1 MQHSAHPALNGART
15 QVASVERGAFLAV
28 AGNLGVGKTTLVE
41 LVSQTSGFEP
51 HYELAEENPYL
62 ARFYYDMRA
71 WGFHSQLFFLVKR
84 SEQHRRLAAS
94 AGAGARATN
103 GNESAETQFP
113 QAPAAVGGAV
123 QDRTIYED
131 AEIWARNLYE
141 RGQMADEDYR
151 LYTDLYE
158 ELCRGL
164 PPPDL
169 VLYLAA
175 STTTLHQRIARR
187 GRSFEADIDADY
199 VARLNERYEAWA
211 AGFDRCPLV
220 RLETDQLDL
229 VHSPQDRADVL
240 RAIGAHLRVY
250 RPEVSWPYDPAIS

>member
-1 MQHSAHPALNGART
+1 MIHAHRPALDEMQATSSPAR
-15 QVASVERGAFLAV
+15 RGAFLAV

-41 LVSQTSGFEP
+41 LVTRATGFEP

-62 ARFYYDMRA
+62 ARFYADMRA

-94 AGAGARATN
+94 LPT
-103 GNESAETQFP
+103 
-113 QAPAAVGGAV
+113 AV

-141 RGQMADEDYR
+141 RGQIADEDYH
-151 LYTDLYE
+151 LYCDLYA

-164 PPPDL
+164 PAPDL

-175 STTTLHQRIARR
+175 STETLKQRITAR
-187 GRSFEADIDADY
+187 GRSFEAGIETTY
-199 VARLNERYEAWA
+199 VERLNRRYEEWA
-211 AGFDRCPLV
+211 TAFDRCPLI
-220 RLETDQLDL
+220 RLETDEINL
-229 VHSPQDRADVL
+229 VDSPQDRAAVL
-240 RAIGAHLRVY
+240 HLIAASLNAARADMQ
-250 RPEVSWPYDPAIS
+250 WPATLNLESDSAL

>member
-1 MQHSAHPALNGART
+1 MQHSAHPALNGAHT
-15 QVASVERGAFLAV
+15 PAASAERGVFLAV

-41 LVSQTSGFEP
+41 LVSQASGFEP

-62 ARFYYDMRA
+62 ARFYHDMRA

-94 AGAGARATN
+94 AAT
-103 GNESAETQFP
+103 
-113 QAPAAVGGAV
+113 AV

-158 ELCRGL
+158 ELCKGL
-164 PPPDL
+164 PAPDL

-187 GRSFEADIDADY
+187 GRSFEADIDAGY

-211 AGFDRCPLV
+211 ASFDRCPLV

-229 VHSPQDRADVL
+229 VHSPQDRAEALNV
-240 RAIGAHLRVY
+240 ISAHLRVY
-250 RPEVSWPYDPAIS
+250 RPDGA

>member
-1 MQHSAHPALNGART
+1 MTYAHNPALNGARA
-15 QVASVERGAFLAV
+15 ASRAVERGAFLAV

-41 LVSQTSGFEP
+41 LVTRATGFEP

-62 ARFYYDMRA
+62 ARFYSDMRA
-71 WGFHSQLFFLVKR
+71 WGFYSQLFFLVKR
-84 SEQHRRLAAS
+84 SEQHRRLALS
-94 AGAGARATN
+94 LAT
-103 GNESAETQFP
+103 
-113 QAPAAVGGAV
+113 AV

-151 LYTDLYE
+151 LYCDLYA

-175 STTTLHQRIARR
+175 STETLKQRIVVR
-187 GRSFEADIDADY
+187 GRSFEAGIETGY
-199 VARLNERYEAWA
+199 VERLNQRYEEWA
-211 AGFDRCPLV
+211 TAFDRCPLV
-220 RLETDQLDL
+220 RLETDEVDL

-240 RAIGAHLRVY
+240 RLIASSLNTY
-250 RPEVSWPYDPAIS
+250 RTDVHWPLPPLLDADTEA

>member
-1 MQHSAHPALNGART
+1 MTHAQYPALNGARS
-15 QVASVERGAFLAV
+15 VSPAVERGAFLAV

-41 LVSQTSGFEP
+41 LVTRASGFEP

-62 ARFYYDMRA
+62 ARFYHDMRA

-84 SEQHRRLAAS
+84 AEQHRRLASS
-94 AGAGARATN
+94 AAT
-103 GNESAETQFP
+103 
-113 QAPAAVGGAV
+113 AV

-141 RGQMADEDYR
+141 RGQISDEDYR
-151 LYTDLYE
+151 LYSDLYE

-175 STTTLHQRIARR
+175 STETLKQRIAIR
-187 GRSFEADIDADY
+187 GRSFEAGIETSY
-199 VARLNERYEAWA
+199 VERLNERYEEWA
-211 AGFDRCPLV
+211 AAFDRCPLI
-220 RLETDQLDL
+220 RLETDEIDL
-229 VHSPQDRADVL
+229 LHSAQDRAGVL
-240 RAIGAHLRVY
+240 RLIWASLSAY
-250 RPEVSWPYDPAIS
+250 RPDVQWPARLLLDQAAEEER

>member
-1 MQHSAHPALNGART
+1 VQHSAHPALNGAHT
-15 QVASVERGAFLAV
+15 PAASAERGVFLAV

-41 LVSQTSGFEP
+41 LVSQASGFEP

-62 ARFYYDMRA
+62 ARFYHDMRA

-94 AGAGARATN
+94 AAT
-103 GNESAETQFP
+103 
-113 QAPAAVGGAV
+113 AV

-158 ELCRGL
+158 ELCKGL
-164 PPPDL
+164 PAPHL

-187 GRSFEADIDADY
+187 GRSFEADIDAGY

-211 AGFDRCPLV
+211 SSFDRCPLV

-229 VHSPQDRADVL
+229 LHSPQDRAEVL
-240 RAIGAHLRVY
+240 NVISAHLRVY
-250 RPEVSWPYDPAIS
+250 RPDGA

>member
-1 MQHSAHPALNGART
+1 MQHSAHPELNGAQT
-15 QVASVERGAFLAV
+15 LASSQERGAFLAV

-41 LVSQTSGFEP
+41 LVSRASGFEP

-62 ARFYYDMRA
+62 ARFYHDMRA

-94 AGAGARATN
+94 AAT
-103 GNESAETQFP
+103 
-113 QAPAAVGGAV
+113 AV

-151 LYTDLYE
+151 LYADLYE

-175 STTTLHQRIARR
+175 STATLHQRIATR
-187 GRSFEADIDADY
+187 GRAFEADIDAGY
-199 VARLNERYEAWA
+199 VERLNERYEEWA
-211 AGFDRCPLV
+211 TDFDGCPLV

-240 RAIGAHLRVY
+240 RFISAHLQIY
-250 RPEVSWPYDPAIS
+250 RPDVHWPLMTLQASEEH

>member
-1 MQHSAHPALNGART
+1 VQHSAHPALNGAHT
-15 QVASVERGAFLAV
+15 LAASVERGAFLAV

-41 LVSQTSGFEP
+41 LVSRAGGFEP

-62 ARFYYDMRA
+62 ARFYHDMRA

-94 AGAGARATN
+94 AAT
-103 GNESAETQFP
+103 
-113 QAPAAVGGAV
+113 AV

-151 LYTDLYE
+151 LYADLYE
-158 ELCRGL
+158 ELCKGL

-199 VARLNERYEAWA
+199 VARLNERYEEWA
-211 AGFDRCPLV
+211 ADFDRCPLV

-240 RAIGAHLRVY
+240 RAIGAQLHTY
-250 RPEVSWPYDPAIS
+250 RPDVQWPLMTLP

>member
-1 MQHSAHPALNGART
+1 VQHSAHPALNGAQT
-15 QVASVERGAFLAV
+15 LAASVERGAFLAV

-41 LVSQTSGFEP
+41 LVSRASGFEP

-62 ARFYYDMRA
+62 ARFYHDMRA

-84 SEQHRRLAAS
+84 SEQHRRLASS
-94 AGAGARATN
+94 AAT
-103 GNESAETQFP
+103 
-113 QAPAAVGGAV
+113 AV

-151 LYTDLYE
+151 LYSDLYE

-164 PPPDL
+164 PTPDL

-175 STTTLHQRIARR
+175 STATLHQRIATR
-187 GRSFEADIDADY
+187 GRSFEADIDAGY
-199 VARLNERYEAWA
+199 VARLNERYEEWA

-229 VHSPQDRADVL
+229 AHSPQDRADML
-240 RAIGAHLRVY
+240 NFISAHLRAY
-250 RPEVSWPYDPAIS
+250 RPDVSWPLMTLQASDEG

>member
-1 MQHSAHPALNGART
+1 MQHSAHPALNGAQT
-15 QVASVERGAFLAV
+15 LAASVERGAFLAV

-41 LVSQTSGFEP
+41 LVSQASGFEP

-62 ARFYYDMRA
+62 ARFYHDMRA

-94 AGAGARATN
+94 MAT
-103 GNESAETQFP
+103 
-113 QAPAAVGGAV
+113 AV

-141 RGQMADEDYR
+141 RGQMADEDDR

-158 ELCRGL
+158 ELCKGL
-164 PPPDL
+164 PAPDL

-187 GRSFEADIDADY
+187 GRSFEADIDTDY
-199 VARLNERYEAWA
+199 VARLNQRYEEWA
-211 AGFDRCPLV
+211 TGFDRCPLV

-240 RAIGAHLRVY
+240 SFISTHLHIHRPDGA
-250 RPEVSWPYDPAIS
+250 

>member
-1 MQHSAHPALNGART
+1 MVMSGCRGVHRLQHSAHPALNGAQT
-15 QVASVERGAFLAV
+15 LAASVERGAFLAV

-41 LVSQTSGFEP
+41 LVSRASGFEP

-62 ARFYYDMRA
+62 ARFYHDMRA

-84 SEQHRRLAAS
+84 SEQHRLLASS
-94 AGAGARATN
+94 AAT
-103 GNESAETQFP
+103 
-113 QAPAAVGGAV
+113 AV

-151 LYTDLYE
+151 LYSDLYE

-169 VLYLAA
+169 VLYLVA
-175 STTTLHQRIARR
+175 STTTLHQRIATR
-187 GRSFEADIDADY
+187 GRSFEADIDTGY
-199 VARLNERYEAWA
+199 VARLNERYEEWA
-211 AGFDRCPLV
+211 ADFDRCPLV

-229 VHSPQDRADVL
+229 VHSPQDRAEVL
-240 RAIGAHLRVY
+240 KYISAHLHTY
-250 RPEVSWPYDPAIS
+250 RPDVSWPLMTLQ

>member
-1 MQHSAHPALNGART
+1 MQHSAHPALNGA
-15 QVASVERGAFLAV
+15 QPLAASVERRAFLAV

-41 LVSQTSGFEP
+41 LVSRASGFEP

-62 ARFYYDMRA
+62 ARFYHDMRA

-84 SEQHRRLAAS
+84 SEQHRRLAS
-94 AGAGARATN
+94 SAGARATT
-103 GNESAETQFP
+103 GSESAD
-113 QAPAAVGGAV
+113 AAAGGAV

-151 LYTDLYE
+151 LYADLYE

-175 STTTLHQRIARR
+175 STTTLHQRIATR
-187 GRSFEADIDADY
+187 GRSFEADIDTGY
-199 VARLNERYEAWA
+199 VARLNERYEEWA
-211 AGFDRCPLV
+211 ADFDRCPLV

-229 VHSPQDRADVL
+229 VHSPQDRAEVL
-240 RAIGAHLRVY
+240 NFISAHLRTY
-250 RPEVSWPYDPAIS
+250 RPDVSWPLGTLQ

>member
-1 MQHSAHPALNGART
+1 MTHAQYPALNGAR
-15 QVASVERGAFLAV
+15 VASAAVERGVFLAV
-28 AGNLGVGKTTLVE
+28 AGNLGVGKTTLVR
-41 LVSQTSGFEP
+41 LVARATGFEP

-62 ARFYYDMRA
+62 GRFYADMRA

-84 SEQHRRLAAS
+84 AEQHRRLASSKAS
-94 AGAGARATN
+94 AA
-103 GNESAETQFP
+103 
-113 QAPAAVGGAV
+113 

-151 LYTDLYE
+151 LYSDLYE

-175 STTTLHQRIARR
+175 STAILHKRIALR
-187 GRSFEADIDADY
+187 GRAFEAAIEAEY
-199 VARLNERYEAWA
+199 VERLNQRYEAWA
-211 AGFDRCPLV
+211 AAFDRCPLI
-220 RLETDQLDL
+220 RLETDTLDL
-229 VHSPQDRADVL
+229 ARSPQDRADVL
-240 RAIGAHLRVY
+240 RLIGASLSVY
-250 RPEVSWPYDPAIS
+250 RPDVQWPETPDIETI

>member
-1 MQHSAHPALNGART
+1 MIHAHIPALNGA
-15 QVASVERGAFLAV
+15 QPAAPVVERGAFLAV

-41 LVSQTSGFEP
+41 LVTQATGFEP

-62 ARFYYDMRA
+62 ARFYADMRA

-84 SEQHRRLAAS
+84 SEQHRRLASS
-94 AGAGARATN
+94 AAT
-103 GNESAETQFP
+103 
-113 QAPAAVGGAV
+113 AV

-141 RGQMADEDYR
+141 QGQIADEDYR
-151 LYTDLYE
+151 LYRDLYE

-175 STTTLHQRIARR
+175 STETLKRRIAAR
-187 GRSFEADIDADY
+187 GRSFEAGIETSY
-199 VARLNERYEAWA
+199 VERLNQRYEEWA
-211 AGFDRCPLV
+211 AAFDRCPLI
-220 RLETDQLDL
+220 RLETDEIDL
-229 VHSPQDRADVL
+229 VQSPQDRASVL
-240 RAIGAHLRVY
+240 RLIASSLSAY
-250 RPEVSWPYDPAIS
+250 RADVQWPLLPSLDRGGEA

>member
-1 MQHSAHPALNGART
+1 MIHAHHPALNEVQDA
-15 QVASVERGAFLAV
+15 ASPMQRGAFLAV

-41 LVSQTSGFEP
+41 LVTRATGFEP

-62 ARFYYDMRA
+62 ARFYTDMRA

-94 AGAGARATN
+94 PT
-103 GNESAETQFP
+103 T
-113 QAPAAVGGAV
+113 AV

-141 RGQMADEDYR
+141 RGQIADEDYQ
-151 LYTDLYE
+151 LYRDLYA

-164 PPPDL
+164 PAPDL

-175 STTTLHQRIARR
+175 STETLKRRIAMR
-187 GRSFEADIDADY
+187 GRSFEAGIETAY
-199 VARLNERYEAWA
+199 VERLNQRYEEWA
-211 AGFDRCPLV
+211 TAFDRCPLI
-220 RLETDQLDL
+220 RLETDEINL
-229 VHSPQDRADVL
+229 VDSPQDRAAVLNVIASSL
-240 RAIGAHLRVY
+240 RATRADVQ
-250 RPEVSWPYDPAIS
+250 WA

>member
-1 MQHSAHPALNGART
+1 MAYAHDPALNGARL
-15 QVASVERGAFLAV
+15 ASSVMTRGAFLAV

-41 LVSQTSGFEP
+41 LVTRATGFEP

-62 ARFYYDMRA
+62 ARFYADMRA

-84 SEQHRRLAAS
+84 SEQHRRLASS
-94 AGAGARATN
+94 AAT
-103 GNESAETQFP
+103 
-113 QAPAAVGGAV
+113 AV

-141 RGQMADEDYR
+141 RGQISTEDYR
-151 LYTDLYE
+151 LYGDLYE

-175 STTTLHQRIARR
+175 STETLKKRIALR
-187 GRSFEADIDADY
+187 GRSFEAQIETGY
-199 VARLNERYEAWA
+199 VERLNERYEEWA
-211 AGFDRCPLV
+211 TAFDRCPLV
-220 RLETDQLDL
+220 RVETDAVDL
-229 VHSPQDRADVL
+229 VRSPQDRTDVL
-240 RAIGAHLRVY
+240 RLIGAALSAC
-250 RPEVSWPYDPAIS
+250 RPDIRWPERLLLDEAAED

>member
-1 MQHSAHPALNGART
+1 MQHSAHPALNGAQT
-15 QVASVERGAFLAV
+15 LAASVERGAFLAV

-41 LVSQTSGFEP
+41 LVSRASGFEP

-62 ARFYYDMRA
+62 ARFYSDMRA
-71 WGFHSQLFFLVKR
+71 WGFHSQVFFLVKR

-94 AGAGARATN
+94 AAT
-103 GNESAETQFP
+103 
-113 QAPAAVGGAV
+113 AV

-151 LYTDLYE
+151 LYADLYE
-158 ELCRGL
+158 ELCKGL
-164 PPPDL
+164 PAPDL

-175 STTTLHQRIARR
+175 STATLHQRIATR
-187 GRSFEADIDADY
+187 GRSFEADIDAGY
-199 VARLNERYEAWA
+199 VARLNERYEEWA
-211 AGFDRCPLV
+211 TGFDRCPLV
-220 RLETDQLDL
+220 RLETDELDL

-240 RAIGAHLRVY
+240 SFISAHLRIS
-250 RPEVSWPYDPAIS
+250 RPDVA

>member
-1 MQHSAHPALNGART
+1 MIHAHHSALPGV
-15 QVASVERGAFLAV
+15 QDASSPLRRGAFLAV

-41 LVSQTSGFEP
+41 LVTRATGFEP

-62 ARFYYDMRA
+62 ARFYADMRA

-94 AGAGARATN
+94 
-103 GNESAETQFP
+103 ETT
-113 QAPAAVGGAV
+113 AV

-141 RGQMADEDYR
+141 RGQIADEDYR
-151 LYTDLYE
+151 LYGDLYA

-164 PPPDL
+164 PAPDL

-175 STTTLHQRIARR
+175 STAMLKQRIAMR
-187 GRSFEADIDADY
+187 GRSFEAGIETTY
-199 VARLNERYEAWA
+199 VERLNQRYEEWA
-211 AGFDRCPLV
+211 AAFDRCPLV
-220 RLETDQLDL
+220 RLETDEINL
-229 VHSPQDRADVL
+229 VESPQDRASVL
-240 RAIGAHLRVY
+240 SLIAASLNATRADIQ
-250 RPEVSWPYDPAIS
+250 WPVTPNRDEDAAL

>member
-1 MQHSAHPALNGART
+1 MTSARYPALNGARSLS
-15 QVASVERGAFLAV
+15 AAVERGAFLAV

-41 LVSQTSGFEP
+41 LVTRATDFEP

-62 ARFYYDMRA
+62 ARFYADMRA

-84 SEQHRRLAAS
+84 SEQHRRLASS
-94 AGAGARATN
+94 AAT
-103 GNESAETQFP
+103 
-113 QAPAAVGGAV
+113 AV

-141 RGQMADEDYR
+141 RGQIANEDYR
-151 LYTDLYE
+151 LYSDLYE

-175 STTTLHQRIARR
+175 STETLKKRIAIR
-187 GRSFEADIDADY
+187 GRSFEAGIETSY
-199 VARLNERYEAWA
+199 VERLNQRYEEWA
-211 AGFDRCPLV
+211 AAFDRCPLI
-220 RLETDQLDL
+220 RLETDEVDL
-229 VHSPQDRADVL
+229 AHSAEDRADVL
-240 RAIGAHLRVY
+240 RLIRASLSAH
-250 RPEVSWPYDPAIS
+250 RPDVQWPVTLAPDTEPTL

>member
-1 MQHSAHPALNGART
+1 MSQAHNPALNGARLT
-15 QVASVERGAFLAV
+15 APLVERGAFLAV

-41 LVSQTSGFEP
+41 LVTRATSFEP

-62 ARFYYDMRA
+62 ARFYADMRA

-84 SEQHRRLAAS
+84 SEQHRYLASS
-94 AGAGARATN
+94 AAT
-103 GNESAETQFP
+103 
-113 QAPAAVGGAV
+113 AV

-141 RGQMADEDYR
+141 RGQISDEDYR
-151 LYTDLYE
+151 LYSDLYE

-175 STTTLHQRIARR
+175 STETLKQRIAMR
-187 GRSFEADIDADY
+187 GRSFEAHIETGY
-199 VARLNERYEAWA
+199 VERLNERYEEWA
-211 AGFDRCPLV
+211 GAFDRCPLV
-220 RLETDQLDL
+220 RLETDAIDL
-229 VHSPQDRADVL
+229 VHSAQDRAAVL
-240 RAIGAHLRVY
+240 GLIGASLGAR
-250 RPEVSWPYDPAIS
+250 RPDVRWPERLLLDGAAEE

>member
-1 MQHSAHPALNGART
+1 MTRAHEPALNGARA
-15 QVASVERGAFLAV
+15 ASLAVERGAFLAV

-41 LVSQTSGFEP
+41 LVARATGFEP

-62 ARFYYDMRA
+62 ARFYSDMRA

-84 SEQHRRLAAS
+84 SEQHRRLALS
-94 AGAGARATN
+94 LAT
-103 GNESAETQFP
+103 
-113 QAPAAVGGAV
+113 AV

-151 LYTDLYE
+151 LYGDLYA

-175 STTTLHQRIARR
+175 STETLKGRIVVR
-187 GRSFEADIDADY
+187 GRSFEAGIETGY
-199 VARLNERYEAWA
+199 VERLNQRYEEWA
-211 AGFDRCPLV
+211 AAFDRCPLI
-220 RLETDQLDL
+220 RLETDEVDL
-229 VHSPQDRADVL
+229 VHSPQDRADV
-240 RAIGAHLRVY
+240 RGR
-250 RPEVSWPYDPAIS
+250 

>member
-1 MQHSAHPALNGART
+1 MAQPQYPVRGGARSIS
-15 QVASVERGAFLAV
+15 AAVERGAFLAV

-41 LVSQTSGFEP
+41 LVTRATGFEP

-62 ARFYYDMRA
+62 ARFYADMRA

-84 SEQHRRLAAS
+84 SEQHRRLASS
-94 AGAGARATN
+94 AAT
-103 GNESAETQFP
+103 AM
-113 QAPAAVGGAV
+113 

-141 RGQMADEDYR
+141 RGQIADEDYQ
-151 LYTDLYE
+151 LYSDLYA

-175 STTTLHQRIARR
+175 STATLHKRIAIR
-187 GRSFEADIDADY
+187 GRSFEAGIEIGY
-199 VARLNERYEAWA
+199 VERLNQRYEEWA
-211 AGFDRCPLV
+211 ASFDRCPLI
-220 RLETDQLDL
+220 RLETDEIDL
-229 VHSPQDRADVL
+229 AHSPEDRAAVL
-240 RAIGAHLRVY
+240 RLMCSSLNAY
-250 RPEVSWPYDPAIS
+250 RPDIAWPAVPALNTDTTP

>member
-1 MQHSAHPALNGART
+1 MQHSAHSALNGAQT
-15 QVASVERGAFLAV
+15 LASSVERGAFLAV

-41 LVSQTSGFEP
+41 LVSRASGFEP

-62 ARFYYDMRA
+62 ARFYHDMRA

-84 SEQHRRLAAS
+84 SEQHRRLASS
-94 AGAGARATN
+94 AAT
-103 GNESAETQFP
+103 
-113 QAPAAVGGAV
+113 AV

-151 LYTDLYE
+151 LYSDLYE

-175 STTTLHQRIARR
+175 STTTLHQRIATR
-187 GRSFEADIDADY
+187 GRSFEADIDTGY
-199 VARLNERYEAWA
+199 VARLNERYEEWA
-211 AGFDRCPLV
+211 ADFDRCPLV

-229 VHSPQDRADVL
+229 VHSPQDRAAVL
-240 RAIGAHLRVY
+240 NFISAHLRAY
-250 RPEVSWPYDPAIS
+250 RPDVSWPSMTLR

>member
-1 MQHSAHPALNGART
+1 MQHSAHPALNGAQT
-15 QVASVERGAFLAV
+15 LAASVERGAFLAV

-41 LVSQTSGFEP
+41 LVSRASGFEP

-62 ARFYYDMRA
+62 ARFYSDMRA
-71 WGFHSQLFFLVKR
+71 WGFHSQVFFLVKR

-94 AGAGARATN
+94 AAT
-103 GNESAETQFP
+103 
-113 QAPAAVGGAV
+113 AV

-151 LYTDLYE
+151 LYADLYE
-158 ELCRGL
+158 ELCKGL
-164 PPPDL
+164 PAPDL
-169 VLYLAA
+169 VLNLAA
-175 STTTLHQRIARR
+175 STATLHQRIATR
-187 GRSFEADIDADY
+187 GRSFEADIDAGY
-199 VARLNERYEAWA
+199 VARLNERYEEWA

-220 RLETDQLDL
+220 RLETDELDL

-240 RAIGAHLRVY
+240 SFISAHLRIS
-250 RPEVSWPYDPAIS
+250 RPDVA